1 MTKISSVPDPQAY
14 QFESFVLDTGRGVLL
29 ADGEERALRPKSFLL
44 LVYFVKNSERLIG
57 RDEIMRAV
65 WPGTFVTEDS
75 ITQCVKEIRRALNDD
90 AQVLLRTVPRRGYRL
105 ATTVSPPETT
115 VALSPAVAQAHP
127 TQVLLPPPTGRP
139 IVAVTPFENIRGDL
153 EDGYFADGLT
163 DDLAI
168 DLTRF
173 QELQV
178 VSLSPHRLHAS
189 DPPTLPP
196 AVEESAHYVVSG
208 SVRRTE
214 ERIRITVQ
222 LKDAQSNLNLWG
234 GRFDRPLD
242 DLFEVQES
250 LSNQIAALVASHVG
264 REGLRRTLRRSPA
277 NLDAYDLYLQG
288 RDLHAKVTEQDT
300 LLARDRFEQ
309 AISLDPYY
317 APAYAWLAYMVQRGL
332 THRWGEPRG
341 RAAALH
347 ALKIAQRA
355 VEIEPESGLCLG
367 RLAFILT
374 LNREWDEALE
384 FGRAAVRANPC
395 DPESRFCYGDVLTHA
410 GYPAEAEAELRL
422 ALTLN
427 PAHPPTWRASLGR
440 ALFVGGRFDE
450 ALTEL
455 RFCRA
460 RMPNHLPG
468 LRTLAAAAAAAG
480 HVDEARSAVTGLLS
494 NKPDLTVRDVSET
507 LYFRDPTM
515 VEQFHAGLR
524 IGGLAD
530 A

>member
-1 MTKISSVPDPQAY
+1 MTNLTPVPSPRAY
-14 QFESFVLDTGRGVLL
+14 HFESFVLDIGRGVLL
-29 ADGEERALRPKSFLL
+29 VDGEERALRPKSFILL
-44 LVYFVKNSERLIG
+44 HHFVKNPERLIG

-75 ITQCVKEIRRALNDD
+75 ITQCIKEIRRALHDE
-90 AQVLLRTVPRRGYRL
+90 AQILLRTVPRRGYRL

-115 VALSPAVAQAHP
+115 VALPTAAATPASLH
-127 TQVLLPPPTGRP
+127 VLLPPPTDRP
-139 IVAVTPFENIRGDL
+139 IVAVTPFENLRGDL

-163 DDLAI
+163 NDLAI

-173 QELQV
+173 QELHV

-189 DPPTLPP
+189 DPPTLSP
-196 AVEESAHYVVSG
+196 ALEESAHYAVSG

-222 LKDAQSNLNLWG
+222 LKDAQSNLNLWA

-250 LSNQIAALVASHVG
+250 LSNQIAALVVSHVG

-277 NLDAYDLYLQG
+277 SLDAYDLYLQG
-288 RDLHAKVTEQDT
+288 RDLHAKVTEKDT
-300 LLARDRFEQ
+300 LLARDRFER

-317 APAYAWLAYMVQRGL
+317 APAHSWLAYMVQRGL

-341 RAAALH
+341 RQAALY

-384 FGRAAVRANPC
+384 FGRAPIRANPC
-395 DPESRFCYGDVLTHA
+395 DSESRFCYGDVLTHA

-440 ALFVGGRFDE
+440 ALFVSGRSEE
-450 ALTEL
+450 ALAEL

-460 RMPNHLPG
+460 RMPNHLPC
-468 LRTLAAAAAAAG
+468 LRTLAAAAATAG
-480 HVDEARSAVTGLLS
+480 HEDEARSAVAGLLS
-494 NKPDLTVRDVSET
+494 NNPDLTVRDVSET

-515 VEQFHAGLR
+515 MEQFHAGLR
-524 IGGLAD
+524 MGGLAE